1 MTSSVVTGDCV
12 SQKTWY
18 FHRTTV
24 KRGIWHLGDEPGC
37 LADRRHCQGMVLGE
51 KLE

>member
-24 KRGIWHLGDEPGC
+24 KQGRVWHFGGELGC
-37 LADRRHCQGMVLGE
+37 LGTEATVE
-51 KLE
+51 S